1 VPADIVSNYTMTKAD
16 LVERVYENIGFSKKE
31 AAQIVE
37 SVFEVMKTALEKGD
51 KVKISGFGNFVVQQ
65 KQARRGRNPQ
75 TNQSLVIDA
84 RRVLTF
90 KPSPVLKTA
99 LNAPRYDV

>member
-1 VPADIVSNYTMTKAD
+1 VPLDIVASRTLTKAD

-37 SVFEVMKTALEKGD
+37 SVFEVMKSALEHGD

-65 KQARRGRNPQ
+65 KLPRRGRNPQ
-75 TNQSLVIDA
+75 TNQSLVIGA

-90 KPSPVLKTA
+90 KPSPVLKMA
-99 LNAPRYDV
+99 LNESQVDR